1 MTQTLTRQYTYTVT
15 DIGKTFEF
23 FQSNLRLFSE
33 CSGVERDLVD
43 DRAADVVTFAR
54 AKYIE
59 AVHVMLFDVKGTRLR
74 AAKFT
79 ISEDAG
85 TWKSDL
91 PGGTLWPHTPGGHI
105 CIVVSYSKA
114 WGDLSDAAR
123 QKFKS
128 ELRLSWGPS
137 SQDTTYADMVAEE
150 TWRYASSNYGLAHT
164 GFRSK

>member
-15 DIGKTFEF
+15 DISKTFEF
-23 FQSNLRLFSE
+23 FHSNLRLFSE
-33 CSGVERDLVD
+33 CSGVENHLVD
-43 DRAADVVTFAR
+43 DRAADVVAFAR

-59 AVHVMLFDVKGTRLR
+59 AVHVMLFDGQDSRLR

-91 PGGTLWPHTPGGHI
+91 PGGTLWPRTPGGHI
-105 CIVVSYSKA
+105 SIVVSYNQS
-114 WGDLSDAAR
+114 WYDLSEGAR

-128 ELRLSWGPS
+128 ALRLNWRPS
-137 SQDTTYADMVAEE
+137 DRDTTYADMVADE
-150 TWRYASSNYGLAHT
+150 TWRYASNNYGLAHT